1 MEESPLISDESILLI
16 FDLELSSGVLGFLSA
31 IAEQSFH
38 GAIQALPPP
47 ELCSVTLPLAI
58 TE

>member
-1 MEESPLISDESILLI
+1 MLSTTFGMEESPLILDESILLI

-38 GAIQALPPP
+38 GAIQALSPP
-47 ELCSVTLPLAI
+47 
-58 TE
+58 